1 VTTSA
6 DTLAPERRETGDRAR
21 PRIGLCYVLSTMLS
35 DTAGTER
42 HLLRVIRALNRRH
55 FDPLLVV
62 LQRSE
67 FTDRF
72 SDPEVPL
79 ETVGFRSFYLPWD
92 WACIGRLARI
102 LRRHATRIV
111 ELHSPEGQLLGT
123 LAARVAQVPV
133 IVSSRRNLGYAY
145 GWKERLELALTNRW
159 ITRFVANSQQVIREI
174 GAKEKL
180 SPSRFELI
188 YNGVDTARFDR
199 EAVEPVPV
207 FEHECRG
214 RCVIAIAANLR
225 PVKNLPLFLE
235 AARQVAACR
244 DNVMFAILGSGPDQT
259 ALSQLALRLGIADR
273 VVWTGAVHS
282 TAPYLVRSHIACL
295 SSDSEGFSNAIL
307 EYMAAAL
314 PVVATEVGGAAEAI
328 VEGETGYLVPARQPE
343 PMARRLLQLLDAP
356 PLRARM
362 GRAGRTR
369 VDDWFSLSRQIESYE
384 RLYHHLVRNLPE

>member
-1 VTTSA
+1 
-6 DTLAPERRETGDRAR
+6 L
-21 PRIGLCYVLSTMLS
+21 
-35 DTAGTER
+35 
-42 HLLRVIRALNRRH
+42 
-55 FDPLLVV
+55 
-62 LQRSE
+62 
-67 FTDRF
+67 
-72 SDPEVPL
+72 
-79 ETVGFRSFYLPWD
+79 
-92 WACIGRLARI
+92 I
-102 LRRHATRIV
+102 L
-111 ELHSPEGQLLGT
+111 
-123 LAARVAQVPV
+123 
-133 IVSSRRNLGYAY
+133 
-145 GWKERLELALTNRW
+145 
-159 ITRFVANSQQVIREI
+159 
-174 GAKEKL
+174 
-180 SPSRFELI
+180 
-188 YNGVDTARFDR
+188 
-199 EAVEPVPV
+199 
-207 FEHECRG
+207 
-214 RCVIAIAANLR
+214 
-225 PVKNLPLFLE
+225 KNLPLFLE

-307 EYMAAAL
+307 EFMAAAL